1 MNIKKIRFFAS
12 LRMTLLPL
20 YCHSEGAKRPKNLGF
35 VFSCCLLFLASCI
48 LLLVGEVFADTRGR
62 PDHMTEEII
71 KTKEIVP
78 VPADIHVPYM
88 VNRITDGSSV
98 DYHPEFS
105 PDGKQIVFI
114 KKTDNAGKIEK
125 GEFWHKTP
133 YSLNLWLM
141 DSDGKNR
148 RQLTSGDVQDF
159 APRWTPD
166 GKSVL
171 FVSNRRNGRW
181 DIWSVNTDGSSL
193 NRITETEGNTGL
205 WERSH
210 YPFPTPDGKGMVFI
224 IYKKSHG
231 SVWSMDMESGSM
243 KRITSGGFG
252 DDFPMVSPDGKEI
265 VFKSTRQGN
274 GDIWS
279 IDSSGKNYRRL
290 TFEDYPE
297 FYPAWSPDGTKI
309 SYVTNKGGIFD
320 VWIMD
325 RDGRNKKK
333 LTRYLSHGAWGLR
346 FDYNDLVEAGYYHV
360 SWHPDGTKLAL
371 TTWDSDKKE
380 SYLTMLSFEEDIGSV
395 MEELPEEK
403 ETLLEYTLIGEKELT
418 GGGNYDDFGPSFN
431 PDGKTIVFASNRK
444 GSWDIWSIGADG
456 EGLKQI
462 TKESGDAL
470 APVFSPDGK
479 EIAFLK
485 EIGQDIQDKQD
496 GQKKETENKNPVN
509 PVKKHYSLW
518 LMNSDGSDA
527 RQVTKNI
534 SIISYPAWNPEGKE
548 IAFVAN
554 GDKGPEIQSIDLK
567 TYTVSRVISIWNTE
581 KPNPAMFPFAR
592 EGEAEEFTPKEILK
606 MKKLFPK
613 AKVGMGG
620 LTPFTKGETLDVP
633 YPLKDFLYR
642 VDYDSSG
649 DRLIFESNQTGNIDI
664 WSVKRD
670 GIGLTRI
677 TKGSGPHLN
686 PVFSPDNKRVAY
698 ARRKLELSSYN
709 EVNYNIWVADV
720 ETGEEMPIN
729 GEEQTDWNPV
739 FSPDGK
745 KIAYVTNRS
754 GEFKHYNIW
763 MLYLK

>member
-1 MNIKKIRFFAS
+1 MNIKKFIKNIVS
-12 LRMTLLPL
+12 VNSVSVSKKILTLTI
-20 YCHSEGAKRPKNLGF
+20 
-35 VFSCCLLFLASCI
+35 I
-48 LLLVGEVFADTRGR
+48 LTLTPTLTFEYAFADSRGR
-62 PDHMTEEII
+62 PNHMSEEIL
-71 KTKEIVP
+71 KTKEVVP
-78 VPADIHVPYM
+78 VPKDIQVPYI
-88 VNRITDGSSV
+88 VKKITDGSSS

-105 PDGKQIVFI
+105 QDGKQIIFI
-114 KKTDNAGKIEK
+114 KKTDNTEK
-125 GEFWHKTP
+125 MKRGEFWHKTP

-159 APRWTPD
+159 APRFTPD
-166 GKSVL
+166 GKRVI

-181 DIWSVNTDGSSL
+181 DIWSINTDGSNLS
-193 NRITETEGNTGL
+193 RITETEGKTGL

-210 YPFPTPDGKGMVFI
+210 YPFPTPDGKGLVFV

-231 SVWSMDMESGSM
+231 SIWLMDMESENIR
-243 KRITSGGFG
+243 RITSGGFG

-279 IDSSGKNYRRL
+279 IDRSGKNYRRL
-290 TFEDYPE
+290 TFENYPE

-333 LTRYLSHGAWGLR
+333 LTNYLSHGAWGLK
-346 FDYNDLVEAGYYHV
+346 FDYNDLIEAGYYHV

-380 SYLTMLSFEEDIGSV
+380 SYLTMLDFEKDIGSV
-395 MEELPEEK
+395 IKEFPEEK
-403 ETLLEYTLIGEKELT
+403 ENLPDYTLIGEKELT
-418 GGGNYDDFGPSFN
+418 GGGNWDDFGPSFS

-444 GSWDIWSIGADG
+444 GSWNIWGIGADG

-462 TKESGDAL
+462 TEDNGSEL

-479 EIAFLK
+479 EIAYLK
-485 EIGQDIQDKQD
+485 EADPKSEI
-496 GQKKETENKNPVN
+496 KNPKYN
-509 PVKKHYSLW
+509 MWIML
-518 LMNSDGSDA
+518 NDGKGA
-527 RQVTKNI
+527 RQVTKGI
-534 SIISYPAWNPEGKE
+534 DVISYPAWNPGGKE
-548 IAFVAN
+548 IAVVSR
-554 GDKGPEIQSIDLK
+554 GDKGPEICLIDLK
-567 TYTVSRVISIWNTE
+567 TSDVRRVISIWDIE
-581 KPNPAMFPFAR
+581 KPNPMMFPFTK
-592 EGEAEEFTPKEILK
+592 EGKAEEFTPNEIEK
-606 MKKLFPK
+606 MKELFPK

-620 LTPFTKGETLDVP
+620 LTPFTKGETIDVP
-633 YPLKDFLYR
+633 YPIKDFLYR
-642 VDYDSSG
+642 VDYSGAG
-649 DRLIFESNQTGNIDI
+649 DRLIFESNKTGNIDI

-670 GIGLTRI
+670 GTGLARI
-677 TKGSGPHLN
+677 TKESGPHLN
-686 PVFSPDNKRVAY
+686 PVFSPDNKKIAY

-720 ETGEEMPIN
+720 ETGEEKPIN

-739 FSPDGK
+739 FSPDSK

-763 MLYLK
+763 MLYLN

>member
-1 MNIKKIRFFAS
+1 MNRKIRRQNIKESKQYAVS
-12 LRMTLLPL
+12 SKQKNHLLDT
-20 YCHSEGAKRPKNLGF
+20 A
-35 VFSCCLLFLASCI
+35 CCLLPAVYC
-48 LLLVGEVFADTRGR
+48 LLLTAYCLLPTVVIAASEGR
-62 PDHMTEEII
+62 PDHMTEEIL
-71 KTKEIVP
+71 KTKEVVQVP
-78 VPADIHVPYM
+78 EDIQVPYT
-88 VNRITDGSSV
+88 VKRITDGSSI

-114 KKTDNAGKIEK
+114 KKTDNTEKMKK

-141 DSDGKNR
+141 DSEGKDR
-148 RQLTSGDVQDF
+148 RQLTVGDVQDF
-159 APRWTPD
+159 APKWTAD
-166 GKSVL
+166 GKKIF

-181 DIWSVNTDGSSL
+181 DIWSINSNGSNL
-193 NRITETEGNTGL
+193 NRITETEKDTGL

-231 SVWSMDMESGSM
+231 SVWSMDMESGSI

-265 VFKSTRQGN
+265 IFKSTRQGN

-297 FYPAWSPDGTKI
+297 FYPAWSPDGTKV

-333 LTRYLSHGAWGLR
+333 LTKYLSKGAWGLR

-360 SWHPDGTKLAL
+360 SWHPDGTKIAL

-380 SYLTMLSFEEDIGSV
+380 SYLTMLDFGKDINGV
-395 MEELPEEK
+395 VEELPD
-403 ETLLEYTLIGEKELT
+403 ETDTLKEYTLIGEKELT
-418 GGGNYDDFGPSFN
+418 GGGNYDDFGPSFSPN
-431 PDGKTIVFASNRK
+431 GKSIFFASNRK
-444 GSWDIWSIGADG
+444 GNWDIWSIGVED

-462 TKESGDAL
+462 TEDSANEI

-479 EIAFLK
+479 EIAYLK
-485 EIGQDIQDKQD
+485 ISNFKSQISNYD
-496 GQKKETENKNPVN
+496 
-509 PVKKHYSLW
+509 LW
-518 LMNSDGSDA
+518 VMKSDGTA
-527 RQVTKNI
+527 VRKVTDGI
-534 SIISYPAWNPEGKE
+534 EVISYPAWHPNGKE
-548 IAFVAN
+548 IAFAVK
-554 GDKGPEIQSIDLK
+554 GDAGPEINLIDLK
-567 TYTVSRVISIWNTE
+567 THAVKRVISIWDTE
-581 KPNPAMFPFAR
+581 KPNPVMFPFTKN
-592 EGEAEEFTPKEILK
+592 GGGDEFTPQEIVK

-620 LTPFTKGETLDVP
+620 LTPFTKGETIDVP
-633 YPLKDFLYR
+633 YPLEEFLYR
-642 VDYDSSG
+642 IDYNATG
-649 DRLIFESNQTGNIDI
+649 DKIIFESNRTGNIDI

-670 GIGLTRI
+670 GTELTRV
-677 TKGSGPHLN
+677 TKEDGPHLN
-686 PVFSPDNKRVAY
+686 PVFSPDNKRIAY
-698 ARRKLELSSYN
+698 ARRKLDLSSYN
-709 EVNYNIWVADV
+709 EVNYNIWIADAQ
-720 ETGEEMPIN
+720 TGEEMPIN

>member
-1 MNIKKIRFFAS
+1 MNTKNITSYI
-12 LRMTLLPL
+12 LPL
-20 YCHSEGAKRPKNLGF
+20 T
-35 VFSCCLLFLASCI
+35 SCL
-48 LLLVGEVFADTRGR
+48 LLLVGDAFADPRGR
-62 PDHMTEEII
+62 PDHMTEEIL
-71 KTKEIVP
+71 KTKEVVP
-78 VPADIHVPYM
+78 VPEDIQVPYTIK
-88 VNRITDGSSV
+88 RITDGSSI

-105 PDGKQIVFI
+105 HDGKQIVFI
-114 KKTDNAGKIEK
+114 KKTDNTEKMKK

-141 DSDGKNR
+141 DSEGKER

-159 APRWTPD
+159 APRFTSD
-166 GKSVL
+166 GKRVL

-181 DIWSVNTDGSSL
+181 DIWSINTDGSNLS
-193 NRITETEGNTGL
+193 RITETEGKTGL

-210 YPFPTPDGKGMVFI
+210 YPFPTPDGKGLVFI

-231 SVWSMDMESGSM
+231 SVWHMDMESGNIR
-243 KRITSGGFG
+243 RITSGGFG

-279 IDSSGKNYRRL
+279 IDRSGKNYKRL
-290 TFEDYPE
+290 TYENYPE
-297 FYPAWSPDGTKI
+297 FYPAWSPDGNKI
-309 SYVTNKGGIFD
+309 SYVTNKGGVFD
-320 VWIMD
+320 VWVMD
-325 RDGRNKKK
+325 KDGRNKKK
-333 LTRYLSHGAWGLR
+333 LTKYLSKGAWGLR

-380 SYLTMLSFEEDIGSV
+380 SYLTMLDFGKEIDNV
-395 MEELPEEK
+395 MAGLPEET
-403 ETLLEYTLIGEKELT
+403 ETLPEYTLIGEKELT
-418 GGGNYDDFGPSFN
+418 GGGSWDDFGPSFS

-444 GSWDIWSIGADG
+444 GNWDIWSIGADG

-462 TKESGDAL
+462 TEYSTNDI

-485 EIGQDIQDKQD
+485 GKNSENLQSSIFNIQ
-496 GQKKETENKNPVN
+496 
-509 PVKKHYSLW
+509 YSLW
-518 LMNSDGSDA
+518 IMNSDGNGT
-527 RQVTKNI
+527 RQVTKDINV
-534 SIISYPAWNPEGKE
+534 ISYPAWNPNGKE
-548 IAFVAN
+548 IAFVAK
-554 GDKGPEIQSIDLK
+554 GDKGTEIQVIDLK
-567 TYTVSRVISIWNTE
+567 TYAVSSVISNWDTE
-581 KPNPAMFPFAR
+581 KPNPVMFPFTKD
-592 EGEAEEFTPKEILK
+592 GGGDEFTPQEIVK

-620 LTPFTKGETLDVP
+620 LTPFTKGETVDVP
-633 YPLKDFLYR
+633 YPLEEFLYR
-642 VDYDSSG
+642 IDYNTAG
-649 DRLIFESNQTGNIDI
+649 DKIIFESNRTGNIDV
-664 WSVKRD
+664 WSVKKD
-670 GIGLTRI
+670 GTELTRI
-677 TKGSGPHLN
+677 TKEDGPHLN
-686 PVFSPDNKRVAY
+686 PVFSPDNKKIAY
-698 ARRKLELSSYN
+698 ARRKLDLSSYN
-709 EVNYNIWVADV
+709 EVNYNIWIADAK
-720 ETGEEMPIN
+720 TGEEIPIN